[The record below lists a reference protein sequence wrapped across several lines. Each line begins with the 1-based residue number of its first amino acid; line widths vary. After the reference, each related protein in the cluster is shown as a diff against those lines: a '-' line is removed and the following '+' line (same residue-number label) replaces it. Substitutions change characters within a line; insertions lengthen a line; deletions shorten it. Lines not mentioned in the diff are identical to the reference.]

1 MESYSEIVLVE
12 RKSHMKT
19 IKRNNYEKVMD
30 LNGIDTLSGYISNKV
45 SIEDLQKVKKNV
57 RQCNYRPTDD
67 RTYLLI
73 NPNKNHEKEE
83 KLITSYSEFLKKMD
97 YIIKSLGA
105 DPNDLDIIRA
115 DFCFNSRDESTFEDY
130 QKLHRLI
137 ISCLADTYKFRNC
150 YVSCDLWDYDRL
162 SIAIKKDDCEIENY
176 NKHKQSDGTDESA
189 NRLELRSK
197 RMSGTSIKYQFMVK
211 WFDRLDK
218 AIEHFES
225 VQQKA
230 NMHLERLYQED
241 LIRDKKDRKYV
252 SLTAFLIQYK
262 ESIYTSKQMID
273 LLSRFDEVANPQ
285 NRAKKFKE
293 KHNIE
298 YFSKRD
304 LEHIVRIL
312 KQKTLQY
319 FNS

>member
-1 MESYSEIVLVE
+1 M
-12 RKSHMKT
+12 RKS
-19 IKRNNYEKVMD
+19 KRNNYDQVIN
-30 LNGIDTLSGYISNKV
+30 LNGIDTLSGYLPQKLDNGNLK
-45 SIEDLQKVKKNV
+45 KVKTNV
-57 RQCNYRPTDD
+57 KQCNYRPTED

-73 NPNKNHEKEE
+73 NPNKNREKEE
-83 KLITSYSEFLKKMD
+83 KLITSYSEFVSKMD
-97 YIIKSLGA
+97 HIINSLGA
-105 DPNDLDIIRA
+105 DLDDLDIIRA

-137 ISCLADTYKFRNC
+137 ISCLADTYKFKNC

-176 NKHKQSDGTDESA
+176 NKYKQSNGQDESA

-218 AIEHFES
+218 AIEHFED

-230 NMHLERLYQED
+230 NMHLERLYKED
-241 LIRDKKDRKYV
+241 LQRDRKDRKYV
-252 SLTAFLIQYK
+252 SLTAFLVQYK

-304 LEHIVRIL
+304 LEHIVRVL

>member
-1 MESYSEIVLVE
+1 M
-12 RKSHMKT
+12 RKS
-19 IKRNNYEKVMD
+19 KRNNYDQVIN
-30 LNGIDTLSGYISNKV
+30 LNGIDTLSGYLPQKLDNGNLK
-45 SIEDLQKVKKNV
+45 KVKTNV
-57 RQCNYRPTDD
+57 KQCNYRPTED

-73 NPNKNHEKEE
+73 NPNKNREKEE
-83 KLITSYSEFLKKMD
+83 KLITSYSEFVSKMD
-97 YIIKSLGA
+97 HIINSLGA
-105 DPNDLDIIRA
+105 DLDDLDIIRA

-176 NKHKQSDGTDESA
+176 NKYKQSNGQDESA

-218 AIEHFES
+218 AIEHFED

-230 NMHLERLYQED
+230 NMHLERLYKED
-241 LIRDKKDRKYV
+241 LQRDRKDKKYV
-252 SLTAFLIQYK
+252 SLTAFLVQYK

-304 LEHIVRIL
+304 LEHIVRVL

>member
-1 MESYSEIVLVE
+1 M
-12 RKSHMKT
+12 RKS
-19 IKRNNYEKVMD
+19 KRNNYDQVIN
-30 LNGIDTLSGYISNKV
+30 LNGIDTLSGYLPQKLDNGNLK
-45 SIEDLQKVKKNV
+45 KVKTNV
-57 RQCNYRPTDD
+57 KQCNYRPTED

-73 NPNKNHEKEE
+73 NPNKNREKEE
-83 KLITSYSEFLKKMD
+83 KLITSYSEFVSKMD
-97 YIIKSLGA
+97 HIINSLGA
-105 DPNDLDIIRA
+105 DLDDLDIIRA

-137 ISCLADTYKFRNC
+137 ISCLADTYKFKNC

-176 NKHKQSDGTDESA
+176 NKYKQSNGQDESA

-218 AIEHFES
+218 AIEHFED

-230 NMHLERLYQED
+230 NMHLERLYKED
-241 LIRDKKDRKYV
+241 LQRDRKDRKYV
-252 SLTAFLIQYK
+252 SLTAFLVQYK

-304 LEHIVRIL
+304 LDHIVRVL

>member
-1 MESYSEIVLVE
+1 
-12 RKSHMKT
+12 
-19 IKRNNYEKVMD
+19 MD
-30 LNGIDTLSGYISNKV
+30 LNGIDTLSGYIPNKV
-45 SIEDLQKVKKNV
+45 SIEELKKVQENV
-57 RQCNYRPTDD
+57 RQCNYRPTED

-73 NPNKNHEKEE
+73 NPNKNREKEE
-83 KLITSYSEFLKKMD
+83 KLITSYSEFVRKMD
-97 YIIKSLGA
+97 HIINSLGA

-137 ISCLADTYKFRNC
+137 ISCLADTYKFKNC

-176 NKHKQSDGTDESA
+176 NKYKQSDGTDESA

-197 RMSGTSIKYQFMVK
+197 RISGTSIKYQFMVK
-211 WFDRLDK
+211 WFERLDK
-218 AIEHFES
+218 AIEHFED

-241 LIRDKKDRKYV
+241 LLRDKKDRKYV

-273 LLSRFDEVANPQ
+273 LLSRFEEVANPQ

-304 LEHIVRIL
+304 LDHIVRIL